1 MNLNTDYSIKNVG
14 SEVTLNGWVQKVRDL
29 GGVIFID
36 LRDRS
41 GLMQLVVRPES
52 KSHDI
57 AATLKNEYVIKVT
70 GKIVARE
77 KVNNNIPTGEI
88 EIEVSDIVLLNKSLD
103 LPFEISDATTALEDT
118 RLK

>member
-1 MNLNTDYSIKNVG
+1 MNLNTDYNIKNVG

-57 AATLKNEYVIKVT
+57 ATTLKNEYVIKVT

-77 KVNNNIPTGEI
+77 KVNNKYSNWG
-88 EIEVSDIVLLNKSLD
+88 N
-103 LPFEISDATTALEDT
+103 
-118 RLK
+118 